1 LETPTDFY
9 YDFKGKGIIA
19 FSDPAGAKACLAFA
33 SILKINNI
41 DVTFEIFSNKQYDFY
56 NNWDIEISVISNP
69 NVIDF
74 SKYSWIF
81 TGTSH
86 PKSSQLF
93 ELKLLQK
100 ALLKQINTYSFVDH
114 WTNFLIR
121 FQDEN
126 GSCYFPNSI
135 LVLDDY
141 AIELA
146 VKDGLPRNNMRK
158 IENPYLTYIKNY
170 WKSDISCAEFRLNFN
185 VPANKTIILFA
196 PDPISLRNDNSTMG
210 FDEITVLKEL
220 LFILKKKPDLFLI
233 ISLHPLQK
241 TEQIESILIDFNIGN
256 VFIDPKKINNLDVIS
271 HSDIIIGFYSN
282 FLLEADKLEKKVYRY
297 FPENAEKDY
306 LKHLNFGI
314 KINNLNFLIDE
325 Y

>member
-1 LETPTDFY
+1 METPIDFY
-9 YDFKGKGIIA
+9 YEFLGEGIIA

-33 SILKINNI
+33 SILKSTNKDI
-41 DVTFEIFSNKQYDFY
+41 TFKIFSNKQYEFY
-56 NNWDIEISVISNP
+56 NNWDIEISVISNEDF
-69 NVIDF
+69 IDF
-74 SKYSWIF
+74 SRYSWIF

-100 ALLKQINTYSFVDH
+100 ASRQQINTYSFVDH

-126 GSCYFPNSI
+126 GSCYFPDNI

-146 VKDGLPRNNMRK
+146 VKDGLPRKNVRK
-158 IENPYLTYIKNY
+158 IENPYLTYVKNY
-170 WKSDISCAEFRLNFN
+170 WISDISFSDFSLKFN
-185 VPANKTIILFA
+185 IPASKTIVLYA
-196 PDPISLRNDNSTMG
+196 PDPISLRNDKGTMG

-220 LFILKKKPDLFLI
+220 LFIFRQKPNLFLI

-241 TEQIESILIDFNIGN
+241 TEQIESILIDFNIDN
-256 VFIDPKKINNLDVIS
+256 VFIDTKKINNLDVIS

-282 FLLEADKLEKKVYRY
+282 FLLEADKLGKKVYRY
-297 FPENAEKDY
+297 FPENADKDY

-314 KINNLNFLIDE
+314 KINNLKFLIDE